1 MQSKLNRSVVLDDAN
16 GAISVLV
23 TSSGQ
28 FGHSLVAI
36 EYVHQGKYENVV
48 ADLVPLTHASVSGRA
63 TQQDLKTG
71 TAGGFQLKAR
81 IRILGNGS
89 DNVDIGTKVG
99 KPFKSRTWQRPFAQ
113 LDPALEAIGVD
124 ASGSHPNPG
133 YDHYANSPYKYQFLG
148 QYTGRSTES
157 YSRAHGLNCGN
168 WVRKVLEVARVTDR
182 AGLLYDIPRFQANP
196 GWMAWVEGFRLGM
209 GSAAL

>member
-1 MQSKLNRSVVLDDAN
+1 MQSKLNRSVVLDDTN

-48 ADLVPLTHASVSGRA
+48 ADLVPLPHASVPGRA
-63 TQQDLKTG
+63 TQQDLKAG
-71 TAGGFQLKAR
+71 AAGGFQVKAR
-81 IRILGNGS
+81 IRILGTGS
-89 DNVDIGTKVG
+89 DDADIGTKVG
-99 KPFKSRTWQRPFAQ
+99 KPFKSRTWQRPFEQ
-113 LDPALEAIGVD
+113 LDQALEVIGVD
-124 ASGSHPNPG
+124 ASASHPNPG
-133 YDHYANSPYKYQFLG
+133 YDHYANSPYNYQFLG
-148 QYTGRSTES
+148 QRTDVSTQA
-157 YSRAHGLNCGN
+157 YNRVHGLNCGN
-168 WVRKVLEVARVTDR
+168 WVRKVLEVAGVSDR

-196 GWMAWVEGFRLGM
+196 GWMAWIEGFRLGM

>member
-1 MQSKLNRSVVLDDAN
+1 MQSKLNRSVVLDDTN

-48 ADLVPLTHASVSGRA
+48 ADLVPLPHASVPGRA
-63 TQQDLKTG
+63 TQQDLKAG
-71 TAGGFQLKAR
+71 AAGGFQVKAR
-81 IRILGNGS
+81 IRILGTGS
-89 DNVDIGTKVG
+89 DDADIGTKVG
-99 KPFKSRTWQRPFAQ
+99 KPFKSRTWQRPFVQ
-113 LDPALEAIGVD
+113 LDQALEVIGVD
-124 ASGSHPNPG
+124 ASASHPNPG
-133 YDHYANSPYKYQFLG
+133 YDHYANSPYNYQFLG
-148 QYTGRSTES
+148 QRTDVSTQA
-157 YSRAHGLNCGN
+157 YNRVHGLNCGN
-168 WVRKVLEVARVTDR
+168 WVRKVLEVAGVSDR

-196 GWMAWVEGFRLGM
+196 GWMAWMEGFRLGM